1 MGMPTAIEAATLDNP
16 IEIIPEN
23 IVNEAIGL
31 LKSTFIRELAKVKS
45 GVVIPIEKGG
55 HEIGGYCCDPGE
67 GINLEPNP
75 MKMSHYGEDG
85 GYLQKPICKSKPQLE
100 KIIDLSTGLTRDV
113 FFAEAVVESQE
124 TIIEAQ
130 VVINEMIDEYNAA
143 HPETHYEYPT
153 YHTIALISKISN
165 ETKISNFVYAFKVN
179 KNIWVRGQGCDDR
192 GKGRSDRAIL
202 GRIGEN
208 ATETPSEPYYE
219 KSELWD

>member
-1 MGMPTAIEAATLDNP
+1 MGMNPIELATLDNP

-31 LKSTFIRELAKVKS
+31 LRTTFIRELSKIKS

-55 HEIGGYCCDPGE
+55 HEIGKYLCDPGE
-67 GINLEPNP
+67 GIHLEPNP
-75 MKMSHYGEDG
+75 MKMSHYGEKG
-85 GYLQKPICKSKPQLE
+85 KYLEKPICKSKPKIE
-100 KIIDLSTGLTRDV
+100 GIIDIETGLTRDV

-130 VVINEMIDEYNAA
+130 IVINQMIDEYNEL

-153 YHTIALISKISN
+153 YHTIALISKTST
-165 ETKISNFVYAFKVN
+165 ETKIDNFIYAFKVD
-179 KNIWVRGQGCDDR
+179 KNIWVRGQGCDDK
-192 GKGRSDRAIL
+192 GKGRQDRAIL

-208 ATETPSEPYYE
+208 ATETPFEPYYR
-219 KSELWD
+219 KSDLWD